1 MTHTE
6 RIETTM
12 TPAQVVAAGQLTAHV
27 ELMDSHGRTLVTV
40 VAVNSAADIFPA
52 AEDWADKHGF
62 SDYAGN
68 EWWAA

>member
-1 MTHTE
+1 MLYRQAPIIVGSPDDE
-6 RIETTM
+6 
-12 TPAQVVAAGQLTAHV
+12 QLTAHV